1 MKFKFMIH
9 HRCDWPSTFHLG
21 RILSTIGLVV
31 GLLLAVQ
38 VMAFAQAPTSD
49 TTLLTAFTT
58 SLSTEVN
65 AVSAATPFA
74 ALVAGDEHSCGL
86 TTGGGVLCWGAN
98 GDGQTGDGSPF
109 AYRPPVPV
117 FGLQNGVLAL
127 AANGSHSC
135 ALQNTGSVVCWGNNS
150 TGQLGDGGVS
160 ERRVP
165 VAVTGL
171 TEVVKTIATG
181 GGHSCALLQTGGV
194 QCWGRNVNGQVGNGA
209 NVNQSTAVAVTGLA
223 GAVTALAMGANH
235 TCALLQSSAI
245 QCWGDNTNGQLGD
258 QTTVS
263 RNVPTAVIGLAGP
276 AKGIAAG
283 LDHTCAIL
291 NDGRVQC
298 WGDNARGQL
307 GDGTREDKN
316 SPVLVNNLRDVIA
329 TVAAGRFHTCALAI
343 DGDLHC
349 WGTNNRGQLGT
360 GTLDSSRA
368 PLRVVGAPGDAIGLT
383 AGLDHAC
390 ALFKNN
396 LAYCWG
402 SNRSRQLGR
411 DAPGLTSVPQ
421 FLQPAFL
428 SDGSAPVT
436 GIPAIVGGRYH
447 TCLITPLRTLQC
459 WGRNS
464 DGQLG
469 DGTQLPRPRPINVTG
484 LTGVAAVALGA
495 EHTCALLQNGSVKCW
510 GANVAGQLGD
520 GTTQEHLIP
529 ADVIGL
535 GGAAVA
541 LAAGDDYT
549 CAVVQPGGVKC
560 WGINSAGQLG
570 DGTTTAASFPV
581 SAAGL
586 SSGVV
591 AISAGAEH
599 TCALLQSGGVKCWGA
614 NVAGQLGDGATAN
627 RSTPV
632 DVSNLAGVS
641 KIDAGGA
648 HTCATLTDGSL
659 RCWGANNSGQ
669 LGDGTRVGQ
678 LLPAAVSGLPGAAT
692 AVEAGIVHTCA
703 LLSNGSVVC
712 WGNNEYNQV
721 GDGTATLRT
730 APTQVSG
737 LGANVLSLQVGGYHT
752 CVLVTG
758 NRPLCWGRDSD
769 GQLGAGAL
777 TQSTTLAPLE
787 ETRPP
792 RLAINYATAQIS
804 SMLTLVGSGF
814 PYSSTLPLL
823 INGVTVTD
831 TLTIN
836 PAGEFI
842 VYLTTQGANPGA
854 YTVQVGNPPNATAF
868 FLLRENA
875 ALRPVEGGGVTFAL
889 PAGVGR
895 PILDFYLPVSNR

>member
-1 MKFKFMIH
+1 M
-9 HRCDWPSTFHLG
+9 RLQYTLRHLPHWHFLRNVG
-21 RILSTIGLVV
+21 LILSSIGLTVSALFV
-31 GLLLAVQ
+31 LQTAVL
-38 VMAFAQAPTSD
+38 AQALTGE
-49 TTLLTAFTT
+49 TTLPTDLATAAG
-58 SLSTEVN
+58 LVN
-65 AVSAATPFA
+65 AAATPFA

-86 TTGGGVLCWGAN
+86 TTGGAVLCWGAN
-98 GDGQTGDGSPF
+98 GDGQAGDGSPF
-109 AYRPPVPV
+109 AYRPPVAV
-117 FGLQNGVLAL
+117 FGLPSGVLML

-135 ALQNTGSVVCWGNNS
+135 ALQNSGGVVCWGNNS
-150 TGQLGDGGVS
+150 AGQLGDGGVT
-160 ERRVP
+160 ERRMP

-171 TEVVKTIATG
+171 AEVVKAITAG
-181 GGHSCALLQTGGV
+181 GGHSCAILQSGGV
-194 QCWGRNVNGQVGNGA
+194 QCWGRNGNGQLGNGA
-209 NVNQSTAVAVTGLA
+209 NANQTTAVAVTGLA
-223 GAVTALAMGANH
+223 GPVTALAAGANH
-235 TCALLQSSAI
+235 TCALLQSGAI
-245 QCWGDNTNGQLGD
+245 QCWGDNANGQLGN

-291 NDGRVQC
+291 NDGRLQC

-307 GDGTREDKN
+307 GDSTREDKS

-343 DGDLHC
+343 DGDLYC

-360 GTLDSSRA
+360 GTVDSSRA
-368 PLRVVGAPGDAIGLT
+368 PLRVVGVPGDAVALT

-411 DAPGLTSVPQ
+411 DAPGLASVPQ
-421 FLQPAFL
+421 FLQPAIL
-428 SDGSAPVT
+428 SDGSAPVA
-436 GIPAIVGGRYH
+436 GIPTIVGGRYH

-469 DGTQLPRPRPINVTG
+469 DGTQLPRPRPLNVTG
-484 LTGVAAVALGA
+484 LTGVTAVAL
-495 EHTCALLQNGSVKCW
+495 
-510 GANVAGQLGD
+510 
-520 GTTQEHLIP
+520 
-529 ADVIGL
+529 
-535 GGAAVA
+535 
-541 LAAGDDYT
+541 
-549 CAVVQPGGVKC
+549 
-560 WGINSAGQLG
+560 
-570 DGTTTAASFPV
+570 
-581 SAAGL
+581 
-586 SSGVV
+586 
-591 AISAGAEH
+591 GAEH

-614 NVAGQLGDGATAN
+614 NVAGQLGNGTTREQLTPADVIGLGGAAVALAAGDDYTCALVQPGGVKCWGLNTAGQLGDGTTTAASVPVNAAGLSSGVVAITAGTEHTCALLQSGGVKCWGANAAGQLGDGTTVN

-632 DVSNLAGVS
+632 DVSGLAGVT

-648 HTCATLTDGSL
+648 HTCAALTDGSL

-669 LGDGTRVGQ
+669 LGDGARVGQ
-678 LLPAAVSGLPGAAT
+678 LLPVAVNGLPGAAT

-703 LLSNGSVVC
+703 LLSGGSVVC
-712 WGNNEYNQV
+712 WGNNEYTQM

-730 APTQVSG
+730 APTPVSG
-737 LGANVLSLQVGGYHT
+737 LAANVLSLQVGGYHT

-792 RLAINYATAQIS
+792 RLTINYVTAQVNS
-804 SMLTLVGSGF
+804 TLTLVGSGL
-814 PYSSTLPLL
+814 PYSGTLPLL
-823 INGVTVTD
+823 VNGVTVTD
-831 TLTIN
+831 TLSIN

-842 VYLTTQGANPGA
+842 VYLTTQGANAGA
-854 YTVQVGNPPNATAF
+854 YTVQVGNPPSATAF

-875 ALRPVEGGGVTFAL
+875 TPRPAEGSGVTFAL

-895 PILDFYLPVSNR
+895 PIMDFYLPVSSR

>member
-1 MKFKFMIH
+1 MRLQYTLRH
-9 HRCDWPSTFHLG
+9 LPHWHRL
-21 RILSTIGLVV
+21 RNV
-31 GLLLAVQ
+31 GLMLSSVGLTISVLFVLQTAVL
-38 VMAFAQAPTSD
+38 AQAPTSA
-49 TTLLTAFTT
+49 TTDLTPEAD
-58 SLSTEVN
+58 L
-65 AVSAATPFA
+65 VSAATPFA

-98 GDGQTGDGSPF
+98 GDGQAGNGSPF
-109 AYRPPVPV
+109 AYRPPVAV
-117 FGLQNGVLAL
+117 VGLPSGVLML

-135 ALQNTGSVVCWGNNS
+135 ALQNTGGVVCWGNNS

-171 TEVVKTIATG
+171 AEVVKAITTG
-181 GGHSCALLQTGGV
+181 GGHSCALLQSGSV
-194 QCWGRNVNGQVGNGA
+194 QCWGRNGNGQLGNGA
-209 NVNQSTAVAVTGLA
+209 NVNQSTPVAVTGLA
-223 GAVTALAMGANH
+223 GAVTALTAGANH
-235 TCALLQSSAI
+235 TCALLQSGAV
-245 QCWGDNTNGQLGD
+245 QCWGDNTNGQVGD
-258 QTTVS
+258 QTTIS
-263 RNVPTAVIGLAGP
+263 RNLPTAVSGLAGP
-276 AKGIAAG
+276 AKSIAAG

-329 TVAAGRFHTCALAI
+329 TVAAGRYHTCALAI
-343 DGDLHC
+343 DGDLYC
-349 WGTNNRGQLGT
+349 WGSNNRGQLGT
-360 GTLDSSRA
+360 GAVDSSRA
-368 PLRVVGAPGDAIGLT
+368 PLRVVGVPGDAIALT

-411 DAPGLTSVPQ
+411 DAPGLASVPQ
-421 FLQPAFL
+421 FLQLAFL

-469 DGTQLPRPRPINVTG
+469 DGTQLPRTQPIHVTG
-484 LTGVAAVALGA
+484 LTSVTAVVLGA
-495 EHTCALLQNGSVKCW
+495 EHTCALLQNGGVKCW
-510 GANVAGQLGD
+510 GSNASGQLGD
-520 GTTQEHLIP
+520 GSTAEHLVP
-529 ADVIGL
+529 TDVIGL

-541 LAAGDDYT
+541 LAAGDNYT
-549 CAVVQPGGVKC
+549 CALVQPGGVKC
-560 WGINSAGQLG
+560 WGINTAGQLG
-570 DGTTTAASFPV
+570 DGTTTAASAPV
-581 SAAGL
+581 SVAGL

-591 AISAGAEH
+591 AITAGAEH

-614 NVAGQLGDGATAN
+614 NVAGQLGDGTTFN
-627 RSTPV
+627 RPTPV
-632 DVSNLAGVS
+632 DVSTLAGVS
-641 KIDAGGA
+641 RIDAGGA

-669 LGDGTRVGQ
+669 LGNGARVGQ
-678 LLPAAVSGLPGAAT
+678 LQPVAVNGLSGAAT

-703 LLSNGSVVC
+703 LVSGGSVVC
-712 WGNNEYNQV
+712 WGNNEYNQL

-730 APTQVSG
+730 APTPVSG
-737 LGANVLSLQVGGYHT
+737 LASNVLSLHVGGYHT
-752 CVLVTG
+752 CVLTTG
-758 NRPLCWGRDSD
+758 NRPLCWGRDND

-777 TQSTTLAPLE
+777 TQSPTLAPLAE
-787 ETRPP
+787 SRPP
-792 RLAINYATAQIS
+792 KVTLSYVTAQS
-804 SMLTLVGSGF
+804 SSTLTLIGSGL
-814 PYSSTLPLL
+814 PYSGTLPLL
-823 INGVTVTD
+823 VNGVTVTD
-831 TLTIN
+831 TLQVN

-842 VYLTTQGANPGA
+842 IYLTTQGANQGA
-854 YTVQVGNPPNATAF
+854 YEVQVGNPPVATAF
-868 FLLRENA
+868 FLLREKA
-875 ALRPVEGGGVTFAL
+875 ALRPAEGGGITFAL
-889 PAGVGR
+889 PTGVGR
-895 PILDFYLPVSNR
+895 PIVDFYLPVIGR